1 MNIKQL
7 EVFRAVLST
16 GSTMGAAKSTG
27 LSQSG
32 VSRLV
37 QQLESDL
44 ELTLFQ
50 RVKGRLVPT
59 PEARTLEAEA
69 KTVLLNLARF
79 SQLADEIRTGA
90 SETEAVRIG
99 LPSSMWENFAPA
111 MLKDYREGFP
121 GVRVETFFETTMT
134 IQRMID
140 QRVIDFGFLRHEGE
154 ISPGIRLEIVAEGR
168 SVAVMHR
175 DHRLAARD
183 VIRPED
189 LRGEPLIMLGRL
201 RAHRVMLDRLLQNEA
216 VRADV
221 RIETHSNSSAC
232 AYAAEGLGIALAS
245 SFYANLYKHLPVVQR
260 PFEPKLT
267 QRFGIATAEGVPMSL
282 AAKGLMAA
290 LKRQIERSQVD
301 DQA

>member
-16 GSTMGAAKSTG
+16 GSTMSAARSTG

-32 VSRLV
+32 VSRLI

-44 ELTLFQ
+44 DLTLFQ

-59 PEARTLEAEA
+59 PEARTLEEEA

-79 SQLADEIRTGA
+79 SQIADEIRTGA
-90 SETEAVRIG
+90 SETEVVRIG

-111 MLKDYREGFP
+111 MLKDYRDGFP

-154 ISPGIRLEIVAEGR
+154 IGPGIRLEIVAEGR

-175 DHRLAARD
+175 DQVAVRKPANLRRDLLDGIVVLLAVGNRAQ
-183 VIRPED
+183 PED
-189 LRGEPLIMLGRL
+189 LGYVAQRCRPDLQPL
-201 RAHRVMLDRLLQNEA
+201 RAMIGGVGHSASAFGPCSRTGWWVLRTRRLIISTATEKA
-216 VRADV
+216 
-221 RIETHSNSSAC
+221 
-232 AYAAEGLGIALAS
+232 IA
-245 SFYANLYKHLPVVQR
+245 K
-260 PFEPKLT
+260 
-267 QRFGIATAEGVPMSL
+267 
-282 AAKGLMAA
+282 
-290 LKRQIERSQVD
+290 
-301 DQA
+301 